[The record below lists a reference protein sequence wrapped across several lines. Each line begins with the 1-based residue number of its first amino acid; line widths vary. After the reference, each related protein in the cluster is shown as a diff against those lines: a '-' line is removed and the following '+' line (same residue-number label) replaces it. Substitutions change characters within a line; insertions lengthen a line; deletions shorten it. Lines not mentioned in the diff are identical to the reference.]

1 MTDAILMNNAW
12 YYKPVFDEKDI
23 TAQNPEG
30 FSRVNIPHTV
40 KELPFNCFSHD
51 ETAMV
56 TGYYKDFAV
65 PEDMRGRRV
74 ILRFDGV
81 MAYYDLYVNGKKA
94 AEHRGGYSLSF
105 VDITDFVAFGKEN
118 RLFLMVDSTERND
131 IPPFGYIVDY
141 LTYGGIY
148 RDVYLYYPNPTYL
161 HNVLARYSLDTAY
174 KPTLFPEVVVEN
186 HGPATDAEL
195 AFTLRDAAGRAVKSY
210 TRAVQLQAG
219 RASYKTAPE
228 AIGDIDL
235 WSVETPNL
243 YTLETALLVGG
254 AQSDA
259 HTTRTGFRKAECTP
273 EGFFLNGKKVK
284 LIGLNRHQSYPYV
297 GYAMGRRAQR
307 KDAELI
313 REYMGCNMARTSHY
327 MQSQHFLDRCD
338 ELGLLVFEEIP
349 GWHYIGGET
358 YREVVM
364 NDVEMM
370 ITTDFNHPGI
380 VIWGVRLNE
389 SEDCPELYDK
399 TNALA
404 KQLDPDRATTGVRFF
419 KGSELKEDIYA
430 INDFCHKG
438 PKREDVLQNQRQVT
452 GLDRDVPYMVSE
464 FCGHVYPCKTWDNEN
479 VREEHARMHARV
491 QSRAAVTDNIMGAL
505 GWCAFDYATHGD
517 YGSGDKICYHGVM
530 DMFRMP
536 KFAAQVY
543 RSQKAPAEE
552 VVLETTSVFSRG
564 EKGDN
569 HVAPVVIMTNCDY
582 IEFEVYGKNIG
593 KFWPSNNYVGLPHP
607 PIEIW
612 AHDSFWI
619 EIWQG
624 AKITGFIDGKAVA
637 QRTFVRDA
645 RLTTFEVLADD
656 AALENSYADETRV
669 ACRFL
674 DQEGNLL
681 PYYPGVVQVALEG
694 DLELRGPSTFAAM
707 GSMAAFWVRS
717 TATGTPGKAAAV
729 VTALNSGLAPV
740 RVEFDLL

>member
-1 MTDAILMNNAW
+1 MKNPLLLNNGW
-12 YYKPVFDEKDI
+12 HYKPSFDPKDI
-23 TAQNPEG
+23 SSKHPEG
-30 FSRVNIPHTV
+30 FERVNLPHTV
-40 KELPFNCFSHD
+40 KELPFNNFSHD
-51 ETAMV
+51 ETAMI
-56 TGYYKDFAV
+56 TSYYRDLSLPQSLEGK
-65 PEDMRGRRV
+65 RV
-74 ILRFDGV
+74 VLRFDGV
-81 MAYYDLYVNGKKA
+81 MAYYELYVNGRKA
-94 AEHRGGYSLSF
+94 ADHRGGYSLSY
-105 VDITDFVAFGKEN
+105 VDITDHVVPGEDN

-148 RDVYLYYPNPTYL
+148 RDVYLYELGQTYVR
-161 HNVLARYSLDTAY
+161 HVLARYALDGDY
-174 KPTLFPEVVVEN
+174 RLSLFPEAVVEN
-186 HGPATDAEL
+186 HGPPVEAEL
-195 AFTLRDAAGRAVKSY
+195 LFTLRDKEGHAVKTYSRPVSLASGRGSY
-210 TRAVQLQAG
+210 P
-219 RASYKTAPE
+219 TAPE
-228 AIGDIDL
+228 DIGGVDL
-235 WSVETPNL
+235 WSIGQPTL
-243 YTLETALLVGG
+243 YTLETRLVIGG
-254 AQSDA
+254 READS
-259 HTTRTGFRKAECTP
+259 HETRTGFRRTECTAK
-273 EGFFLNGKKVK
+273 GFFLNGQKVK

-297 GYAMGRRAQR
+297 GYAMGRRVQR
-307 KDAELI
+307 KDADLI
-313 REYMGCNMARTSHY
+313 RTYLGCNMVRTSHY

-349 GWHYIGGET
+349 GWHYIGGEV
-358 YREVVM
+358 YRQVVM

-370 ITTDFNHPGI
+370 ITTDYNHPGI

-404 KQLDPDRATTGVRFF
+404 KRLDPDRATTGVRFF
-419 KGSELKEDIYA
+419 KGSDLKEDIYA

-438 PKREDVLQNQRQVT
+438 PKREDVLQSQRQVT
-452 GLDRDVPYMVSE
+452 GLSRDVPYMVSE

-536 KFAAQVY
+536 KYAAQVY
-543 RSQKAPAEE
+543 RSQKDPAEE

-582 IEFEVYGKNIG
+582 IEFEVYGKSMG

-624 AKITGFIDGKAVA
+624 AKITGFLNGKEVA
-637 QRTFVRDA
+637 RRTFVRDA
-645 RLTTFEVLADD
+645 RLTTFEVLPDDTALTNAYADD
-656 AALENSYADETRV
+656 TRV
-669 ACRFL
+669 TCRFL

-681 PYYPGVVQVALEG
+681 PYYPGVIHVALEG
-694 DLELRGPSTFAAM
+694 DLEMRGPSTFATM
-707 GSMAAFWVRS
+707 GSMAAFWVRT
-717 TATGTPGKAAAV
+717 TATGKPGKAAAV
-729 VTALNSGLAPV
+729 VTALNSGLQPV
-740 RVEFDLL
+740 RVELILE